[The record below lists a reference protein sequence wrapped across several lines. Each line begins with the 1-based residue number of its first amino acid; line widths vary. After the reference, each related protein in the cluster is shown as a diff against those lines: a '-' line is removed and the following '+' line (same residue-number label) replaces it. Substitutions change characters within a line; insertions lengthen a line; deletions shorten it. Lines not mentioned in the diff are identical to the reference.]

1 MSIRYFDANFSDKK
15 KTARGILFNTS
26 LRQVLEEFKEEGK
39 SICVRNCEVK
49 GEDKG
54 NEIIL
59 TNKSSV
65 VQVSDRKHDVKKP
78 VEKTTK
84 MEELGDLS
92 VGQEVV
98 VRTKVVKVGEVQ
110 KVVSKKK
117 GTELLKVDCVVGDS
131 SGSERIV
138 LWEENV
144 GKFVQGRSYVVRGAG
159 AGAFDGVKYLSIG
172 VMGVIFEVEDIG
184 EVGDVECGD
193 VDSIVACKQ
202 VKEEIE
208 RVQYY
213 EEYIACYSFKQK
225 FIAMM
230 VLLAIVVSA
239 AW

>member
-1 MSIRYFDANFSDKK
+1 MSIWYFDANFSDKK

-92 VGQEVV
+92 VGQLGGGGSY
-98 VRTKVVKVGEVQ
+98 KSGEGWG
-110 KVVSKKK
+110 
-117 GTELLKVDCVVGDS
+117 GTESGVEEEGD
-131 SGSERIV
+131 
-138 LWEENV
+138 
-144 GKFVQGRSYVVRGAG
+144 
-159 AGAFDGVKYLSIG
+159 
-172 VMGVIFEVEDIG
+172 
-184 EVGDVECGD
+184 
-193 VDSIVACKQ
+193 
-202 VKEEIE
+202 
-208 RVQYY
+208 
-213 EEYIACYSFKQK
+213 
-225 FIAMM
+225 
-230 VLLAIVVSA
+230 
-239 AW
+239 